1 MRANGGAHVSKL
13 NSKGYTMK
21 IYAPLS
27 ALHTVACFAAK
38 QDIRYYLNAVRVEA
52 SAVQTR
58 FTATD
63 GCCAGMLRT
72 TQENEDID
80 GAVTILLPID
90 IVKAAKKAKS
100 NCDALVIETADGKTG
115 TLSVIGGVSINWTAV
130 DGVFPQIARVI
141 PAQASGEPAQL
152 NPELIA
158 KFAQAQK
165 IASSSKT
172 AFPHIWYNGANG
184 AAVTLCGHYHDDFT
198 GVIMPL
204 REEKDLAKYAD
215 YRAPAWAL
223 EDVAQVIDQAK
234 AD

>member
-1 MRANGGAHVSKL
+1 
-13 NSKGYTMK
+13 MK

-38 QDIRYYLNAVRVEA
+38 DDTRYYLNAVRVEA

-63 GCCAGMLRT
+63 GACAGMLRT
-72 TQENEDID
+72 AQENEGID
-80 GAVTILLPID
+80 GAATILIPID
-90 IVKAAKKAKS
+90 IVKAAKKAK
-100 NCDALVIETADGKTG
+100 NNYDALVIETVDGKTG

-141 PAQASGEPAQL
+141 PALASGEPAQF

-165 IASSSKT
+165 IASGSKT
-172 AFPHIWYNGANG
+172 DFPQFWYNGTNG
-184 AAVTLCGHYHDDFT
+184 INNTAVTLCGQYSHDFI

-204 REEKDLAKYAD
+204 RENQDCTRFTD

-223 EDVAQVIDQAK
+223 GDVAQAIDAP
-234 AD
+234 AEPVAA

>member
-1 MRANGGAHVSKL
+1 
-13 NSKGYTMK
+13 MK

-38 QDIRYYLNAVRVEA
+38 DDIRCYLNSVRVEA
-52 SAVQTR
+52 SLVQTR

-72 TQENEDID
+72 AQENEDID

-90 IVKAAKKAKS
+90 IVKAAKKAK
-100 NCDALVIETADGKTG
+100 NNLDALVIETADGKTG
-115 TLSVIGGVSINWTAV
+115 TLSVVGGVSINWTAV
-130 DGVFPQIARVI
+130 DGVYPTMARVI
-141 PAQASGEPAQL
+141 PAQASGEPAQFK
-152 NPELIA
+152 PELIS

-172 AFPHIWYNGANG
+172 AFLHCWHNGTNG
-184 AAVTLCGHYHDDFT
+184 AAVTLCGQYHDDFT

-204 REEKDLAKYAD
+204 REEKDPAKYAD